1 MSTEETVDK
10 IVEAIDCSTMLGAG
24 WDCLSPAAKERF
36 KQMRTE
42 TKQFISDSFMLY
54 KREKDRKPDTMDGAL
69 VTVENLLSQ

>member
-36 KQMRTE
+36 RKKLASIIDE
-42 TKQFISDSFMLY
+42 TRSSPVS
-54 KREKDRKPDTMDGAL
+54 EP
-69 VTVENLLSQ
+69 V